1 MRSRTCS
8 RGSIPRTRRVRA
20 ESRRPRVVVASL
32 VFWLA
37 STCAFAGA
45 QKYEVLS
52 ASVRATL
59 ASAVSERARSPIEDR
74 ETRLWIAGMAH
85 RIAARVGSESQA
97 KELLELVYYE
107 AKRAGL
113 DPQLVLAVIDV
124 ESQFRKYAVSAAGAR
139 GLMQVMP
146 FWVKEIGAPS
156 HNLFDWRTNV
166 RYGCTILRF
175 YLDRENGNLVNALG
189 RYNGSL
195 GRPEYPAR
203 VIRAWRTRW
212 SDAAGFNVKR

>member
-1 MRSRTCS
+1 M
-8 RGSIPRTRRVRA
+8 
-20 ESRRPRVVVASL
+20 
-32 VFWLA
+32 
-37 STCAFAGA
+37 
-45 QKYEVLS
+45 LS

-59 ASAVSERARSPIEDR
+59 ASAVRDGSTPPIEDR

-85 RIAARVGSESQA
+85 RIAPRVGDEERARQ
-97 KELLELVYYE
+97 LLQLVHYE
-107 AKRAGL
+107 ARRAGL

-146 FWVKEIGAPS
+146 FWVKQIGLPS
-156 HNLFDWRTNV
+156 QDLFEWRTNV

-195 GRPEYPAR
+195 GKPDYPAR
-203 VIRAWRTRW
+203 VIRAWRERW
-212 SDAAGFNVKR
+212 SDAAGFNVRR

>member
-1 MRSRTCS
+1 VIALTKRSFGFAYR
-8 RGSIPRTRRVRA
+8 IPT
-20 ESRRPRVVVASL
+20 ASL
-32 VFWLA
+32 VSLA
-37 STCAFAGA
+37 LLLAAANTAFAGA

-59 ASAVSERARSPIEDR
+59 SNAVTEHPIPPIEDR

-85 RIAARVGSESQA
+85 RIAPRVGNEDRA
-97 KELLELVYYE
+97 RELLTLVHYE

-146 FWVKEIGAPS
+146 FWVKEIGVPS
-156 HNLFDWRTNV
+156 HNLFEWRTNV

-175 YLDRENGNLVNALG
+175 YLDRENGNLANALG

-195 GRPEYPAR
+195 GKPEYPRR
-203 VIRAWRTRW
+203 VIKAWRERW
-212 SDAAGFNVKR
+212 SDSAGFNVKR

>member
-1 MRSRTCS
+1 MRRT
-8 RGSIPRTRRVRA
+8 A
-20 ESRRPRVVVASL
+20 E
-32 VFWLA
+32 LA
-37 STCAFAGA
+37 LAFGLALAPPLAFAGA

-59 ASAVSERARSPIEDR
+59 ASAVRERAPAEIEDR

-85 RIAARVGSESQA
+85 RIAPHVGDEEKA
-97 KELLELVYYE
+97 HELLTLVHYE

-146 FWVKEIGAPS
+146 FWVKQIGTPS
-156 HNLFDWRTNV
+156 QDLFDWRTNV
-166 RYGCTILRF
+166 RYGCTILRY
-175 YLDRENGNLVNALG
+175 YLDREGGNMANALG

-195 GRPEYPAR
+195 GKADYPAR

>member
-1 MRSRTCS
+1 
-8 RGSIPRTRRVRA
+8 VR
-20 ESRRPRVVVASL
+20 PWFLVVA
-32 VFWLA
+32 LA
-37 STCAFAGA
+37 FAQAAFAGA

-59 ASAVSERARSPIEDR
+59 ASAVRDHPVPQIRDR

-85 RIAARVGSESQA
+85 RIAPRVGDEERATQ
-97 KELLELVYYE
+97 LLQLVHYE

-146 FWVKEIGAPS
+146 FWVKQIGVPS
-156 HNLFDWRTNV
+156 QDLFEERTNV
-166 RYGCTILRF
+166 RYGCTILRY

-189 RYNGSL
+189 RYNGTL
-195 GRPEYPAR
+195 GRPGYPAR
-203 VIRAWRTRW
+203 VIKAWRERW

>member
-1 MRSRTCS
+1 LW
-8 RGSIPRTRRVRA
+8 IENQTRRIA
-20 ESRRPRVVVASL
+20 PRV
-32 VFWLA
+32 
-37 STCAFAGA
+37 GD
-45 QKYEVLS
+45 E
-52 ASVRATL
+52 
-59 ASAVSERARSPIEDR
+59 EHAR
-74 ETRLWIAGMAH
+74 
-85 RIAARVGSESQA
+85 
-97 KELLELVYYE
+97 ELLQLVHYE
-107 AKRAGL
+107 ARRAGL

-146 FWVKEIGAPS
+146 FWVKQIGTPGQD
-156 HNLFDWRTNV
+156 LFDWRTNV

-175 YLDRENGNLVNALG
+175 YLDRENGNMANALG

-195 GRPEYPAR
+195 GKADYPNR

>member
-1 MRSRTCS
+1 MRGLAR
-8 RGSIPRTRRVRA
+8 
-20 ESRRPRVVVASL
+20 SL
-32 VFWLA
+32 LA
-37 STCAFAGA
+37 VLVLAVPAAALAGA

-59 ASAVSERARSPIEDR
+59 ASAVRDRAPVEIEDR
-74 ETRLWIAGMAH
+74 ETRLWIANQTR
-85 RIAARVGSESQA
+85 RIAPRVGDEEHA
-97 KELLELVYYE
+97 RELLQLVHYE
-107 AKRAGL
+107 ARRAGL

-146 FWVKEIGAPS
+146 FWVKEIGTPS
-156 HNLFDWRTNV
+156 QDLFDWRTNV

-175 YLDRENGNLVNALG
+175 YLDRENGNMVNALE

-195 GRPEYPAR
+195 GKADYPKR

-212 SDAAGFNVKR
+212 SDSAGFNVKR